1 MRLIIKKLLTLIVT
15 LIIISLAAFFAFQ
28 IIPGDPATAMLKT
41 TATPERVAALREEMG
56 LNDPVLVRY
65 VRWVVSYVQG
75 DMGISYN
82 YQLPVEELIGDKIIV
97 TSSLALLS
105 LVVIVIVSLP
115 LGFLMARY
123 ADKLGGKVM
132 KVSNQ
137 VVMAIPS
144 FFLGVLIV
152 LVFGLILRWFTPGE
166 YVSHQESIFGFLK
179 YLLAPAIAIAIP
191 KIAMLIKFLRDSV
204 IQEKQSDYIR
214 TAYSKG
220 NTESRVL
227 YVHVLKNACISVITL
242 LGMMI
247 ADIMAGSIVVEQV
260 FNLPG
265 LGRLLVASIGNR
277 DFPVVQAIIIYIA
290 AIVVIVNFLV
300 DLLYRWIDPRIRVN

>member
-166 YVSHQESIFGFLK
+166 YVSHQESILGFLK